1 MIYRKHGDSQMI
13 SKILEKVKARSATVS
28 WKNGAFAWKVLEND
42 RMRYVGA
49 FRNPE
54 MPKD

>member
-49 FRNPE
+49 FHNPE